1 MFGKARE
8 TFGESTLNILH
19 GNSVIWRREY
29 AIVLEQGTNRGGAP
43 IGAGGGRVMTL
54 ILFEANWDGGHN
66 LGIIHISHITP

>member
-43 IGAGGGRVMTL
+43 IGAGGEGHDPYTFRGKLGRGT
-54 ILFEANWDGGHN
+54 
-66 LGIIHISHITP
+66 